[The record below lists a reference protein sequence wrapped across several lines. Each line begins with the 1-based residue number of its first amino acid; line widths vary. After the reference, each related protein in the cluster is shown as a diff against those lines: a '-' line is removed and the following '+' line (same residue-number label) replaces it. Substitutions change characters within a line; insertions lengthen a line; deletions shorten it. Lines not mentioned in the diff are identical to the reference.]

1 MVLISLVNAITP
13 KNIPANEIVVKV
25 ESAIRPPD
33 TEQADSVRG
42 TVNNLLQK
50 VKPPKPN
57 ITKDMK
63 QALKNLKEDNTII
76 MVLAADKGRA
86 SVVLDIETYRQ
97 KMKNFIESGP
107 YRLHGNKKSSEE
119 LLDLNRNGH
128 LTEHVYNKIRLP
140 NTNS

>member
-1 MVLISLVNAITP
+1 MILISLVNAITP
-13 KNIPANEIVVKV
+13 KNIPANAIVAKV
-25 ESAIRPPD
+25 ESAIRPLD
-33 TEQADSVRG
+33 TEQADSVRRI
-42 TVNNLLQK
+42 VNNLLQK

-107 YRLHGNKKSSEE
+107 YRLHGKKKNHVKSS
-119 LLDLNRNGH
+119 
-128 LTEHVYNKIRLP
+128 
-140 NTNS
+140 